1 MERFAATENHDA
13 TSMLPRSIGHLSASA
28 VRQVRIQTEPNGK
41 YTPGYMKD
49 ILSMEMKTRIFFR
62 WVNSRTG
69 LINPKLY
76 FFFKDALPPVSH
88 LVRDGSEEQFAY
100 MKQNMQEKCLFAA
113 ASRPDLLE
121 FLVLVLVLSWVV
133 RLGLEEYPIQ
143 ILVKKLFPTNS
154 LSSF

>member
-28 VRQVRIQTEPNGK
+28 VRQVRIQTEPNRK

-49 ILSMEMKTRIFFR
+49 ILSMEMKTRIVFR

-76 FFFKDALPPVSH
+76 FFFKDALPPVS
-88 LVRDGSEEQFAY
+88 DDSEEQFAY
-100 MKQNMQEKCLFAA
+100 MKQNMQEKFLFAA
-113 ASRPDLLE
+113 ESRPDLLE